1 MAYENYRT
9 SILDRCRII
18 DSSGT
23 DITDDLG
30 IIVSADSSD
39 NRQQEKTPGVN
50 TGTDYG
56 YIDDAGTAEINN
68 SVNIQSDSFY
78 PLILMGEV
86 DSVNDKLIMPSK
98 LPEFTFEDQITENEY
113 REVTKTKFGEV
124 TINISS
130 GEKLQ
135 FDFTGLGCVPTIK
148 TGELS
153 TTSAFIDR
161 PTRGEEITVDIDG
174 TNIGVLQDADIVINR
189 NISGRNAVGS
199 DQNYPLVITEGKA
212 DINLNN
218 IEMDIDDDKAYELVY
233 QGAIGQTTSYSM
245 KFNRD
250 YCTLNVTLP
259 NGQKLVLTGTLF
271 GEVDRAE
278 QNGEDTVRQVT
289 LSGGGLNLEIQNWS
303 NYSG

>member
-18 DSSGT
+18 NSSDT

-39 NRQQEKTPGVN
+39 NRQQEKTAGVN
-50 TGTDYG
+50 TGVDYG

-86 DSVNDKLIMPSK
+86 DSGNDKLIMPSK
-98 LPEFTFEDQITENEY
+98 LPEFTFQDQITEGEY

-124 TINISS
+124 TINIAS

-148 TGELS
+148 SGELS
-153 TTSAFIDR
+153 KTSAFIDR
-161 PTRGEEITVDIDG
+161 PIRGEEITVDIDG

-189 NISGRNAVGS
+189 NIRGRNAVGS
-199 DQNYPLVITEGKA
+199 DQNYPLLITEGKA

-233 QGAIGQTTSYSM
+233 QGSTGQTTSYTM
-245 KFNRD
+245 KFKRD
-250 YCTLNVTLP
+250 YSTLNITLP

-289 LSGGGLNLEIQNWS
+289 ISGGGRNLEIQNWS
-303 NYSG
+303 NYTS